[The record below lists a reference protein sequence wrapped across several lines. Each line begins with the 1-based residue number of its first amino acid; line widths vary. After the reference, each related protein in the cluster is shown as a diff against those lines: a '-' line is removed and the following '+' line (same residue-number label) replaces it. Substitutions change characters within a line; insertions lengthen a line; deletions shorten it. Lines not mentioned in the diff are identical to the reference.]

1 MCLEDYVQPALRE
14 IATQIIFHVGTNDVL
29 TKKDSDHIFGN
40 IINLAIKL
48 NKNCDVSMSTITKR
62 NDQYQRKIA
71 GTNRKSKKTSL
82 KKITIF
88 KPR

>member
-48 NKNCDVSMSTITKR
+48 NKNCDVSM
-62 NDQYQRKIA
+62 
-71 GTNRKSKKTSL
+71 
-82 KKITIF
+82 
-88 KPR
+88 

>member
-14 IATQIIFHVGTNDVL
+14 ITTQIIFHVGTNDVL